1 MKKRDYTALDRLI
14 MGFEKARSVACGDGS
29 IDWIPASAGM
39 TSKEAGSRER
49 DTWDGVQAER
59 ARGMTNQEA
68 GSREREFEQMRAEPG
83 SASQLDAAQKL
94 RSAALMRVNH
104 AGEVAAQALYAGHA
118 VTARDA
124 RVRAAMLQ
132 AAAEEGEHLHWCRQ
146 RVGEL
151 DSHVSYLTPAW
162 YFGSF
167 AIGALAGAAGDKW
180 NLGFVME
187 TERQVVQHLDKHL
200 QLLPEQ
206 DQKSR
211 AILQQMRQDELQHAS
226 AARAA
231 GAAVLPWPLRMA
243 MRGCAKVMTGVAY
256 WV

>member
-1 MKKRDYTALDRLI
+1 MKKRDYTALDQLI
-14 MGFEKARSVACGDGS
+14 MGFEKV
-29 IDWIPASAGM
+29 
-39 TSKEAGSRER
+39 TSEAGPVLR
-49 DTWDGVQAER
+49 DTFLKDTEKQ
-59 ARGMTNQEA
+59 
-68 GSREREFEQMRAEPG
+68 
-83 SASQLDAAQKL
+83 

-118 VTARDA
+118 AVARDG
-124 RVRAAMLQ
+124 RVRTAMLQ
-132 AAAEEGEHLHWCRQ
+132 AAADEGDHLHWCRQ
-146 RVGEL
+146 RVREL

-206 DQKSR
+206 DRKSR
-211 AILQQMRQDELQHAS
+211 VILQQMRQDELQHAS
-226 AARAA
+226 AAQSA
-231 GAAVLPWPLRMA
+231 GAAELPRPLRMA
-243 MRGCAKVMTGVAY
+243 MRCCAQVMTGVAY